1 METAEEEQRTRS
13 ESAGSSHSET
23 AALLVNTR
31 RLTDGYGS
39 GGERV
44 GV

>member
-1 METAEEEQRTRS
+1 METAQEEQRIRS
-13 ESAGSSHSET
+13 DSAGSSHSET

-31 RLTDGYGS
+31 RRYDGY